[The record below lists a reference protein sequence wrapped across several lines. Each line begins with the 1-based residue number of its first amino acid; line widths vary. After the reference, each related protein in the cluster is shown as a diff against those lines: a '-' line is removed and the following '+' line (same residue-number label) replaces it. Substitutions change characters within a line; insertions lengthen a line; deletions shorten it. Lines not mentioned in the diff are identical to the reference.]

1 MTMKRMLIDASHPEE
16 TRVVIVNGNRLEDF
30 DVEVESR
37 KQLKGNIYL
46 AKVTRV
52 EPSLQAAFVDYGG
65 NRHGFLAFSEIH
77 PDYYQI
83 PVEDREALMAEE
95 AKETAE
101 DNDDD
106 TPLSEGPVETVGGDD
121 TDEVVA
127 RRPYKM
133 RRNYRIQEV
142 VKRGQILLIQVV
154 KEERGGKGAA
164 LTTYLSLAGRYCVLM
179 PNTARGGGISRKI
192 SNGVDRK
199 RLKVI
204 INDLGI
210 PDGIAVIVR
219 TAGAK
224 RSKAEIKRD
233 YEYLLRLWTQIRE
246 TTLESIAP
254 CGVHEEGN
262 LIKRSIRDL
271 YSKEIE
277 EVVVA
282 GDEGYR
288 MAKDFMKL
296 LIPSHAKRVQ
306 PFKDEG
312 MSLTQHY
319 QLESQLSVIHSP
331 EVHMKSGGYI
341 VINPTEALVSIDVN
355 SGKATKERNI
365 EETAL
370 KTNLEAA
377 DEIARQLKL
386 RDLAG
391 LIVIDFIDMEVNRNQ
406 TRVERQLK
414 DAMRNDRARIQIGR
428 ISPFGLLELSRQRLR
443 PSLLETSSEPCPHC
457 AGTGVRRSTD
467 STALHILRMI
477 EEECTRRKADDLTL
491 FVPTAVALYL
501 LNFKR
506 PALTDI
512 EARYGTSIVVEN
524 DDSLIPPDCRI
535 ERKGDVVNLEQPKP
549 KAVHTN
555 QPDRSQSSDDDDD
568 EFAGDGGKR
577 RKRRRGR
584 RRKRSDNDNMD
595 STEDNAQ
602 QISGETPE
610 TPPESTEENEE
621 SQNKRR
627 RRGRRGGRN
636 RGRKPEDMAAET
648 NNDGENVVA
657 DAVQNTTEVEPT
669 RQTAPSD
676 GTADPVTGAD
686 PTGEAEEKPKRR
698 RRRRKPSDENSNGG
712 NVQVIPITTSDA
724 TTTPDAI
731 EPTGE
736 PAGED
741 DAASATDGTRPAV
754 SPDRSDATEPETKK
768 PARKPRRK
776 PAAKTA
782 KADTVVETPDNPV
795 VDDAPAKPKR
805 RRRAKA
811 IVEDLGGAAASPS
824 EAVATV
830 AEATDPSSPP
840 PAAEPV
846 RRKPAAARTAE
857 TEPVTPAVAEQAE
870 TDKSPATGETA
881 PVLVAVE
888 QAKSATEPAVE
899 EKPAKRGW
907 WRR

>member
-16 TRVVIVNGNRLEDF
+16 TRIVIVNGNRLEDF

-65 NRHGFLAFSEIH
+65 NRHGFLAFNEIH

-83 PVEDREALMAEE
+83 PVADREALMAEDVTTASDYAGDE
-95 AKETAE
+95 NTET
-101 DNDDD
+101 NS
-106 TPLSEGPVETVGGDD
+106 TVETLGGDD
-121 TDEVVA
+121 TDEVEE
-127 RRPYKM
+127 RRLRHSS

-192 SNGVDRK
+192 SNGIDRK

-204 INDLGI
+204 VNDLGI

-219 TAGAK
+219 TAGSK

-254 CGVHEEGN
+254 CAVHEEGN

-271 YSKEIE
+271 YTKEIE
-277 EVVVA
+277 EVVVS
-282 GDEGYR
+282 GDDGYR

-306 PFKDEG
+306 PYKDEG
-312 MSLTQHY
+312 VSLTQRY
-319 QLESQLSVIHSP
+319 QVEDQLSAIHSP
-331 EVHMKSGGYI
+331 EVHMRSGGYI

-365 EETAL
+365 EETAY
-370 KTNLEAA
+370 KTNMEAA
-377 DEIARQLKL
+377 EEIARQLKL

-391 LIVIDFIDMEVNRNQ
+391 LIVIDFIDMEASRNQ

-457 AGTGVRRSTD
+457 EGTGVRRSTD
-467 STALHILRMI
+467 STALHILRML
-477 EEECTRRKADDLTL
+477 EDECTRRKADELTL
-491 FVPTAVALYL
+491 FVPTSVALYL
-501 LNFKR
+501 LNYKR
-506 PALTDI
+506 KALADVET
-512 EARYGTSIVVEN
+512 RYETTIIVEN
-524 DDSLIPPDCRI
+524 DDTLIPPDCRI
-535 ERKGDVVNLEQPKP
+535 ERSGDVKVIEQPKLAP
-549 KAVHTN
+549 INNRPNKNLDAEEDAEVAEDEET
-555 QPDRSQSSDDDDD
+555 DD
-568 EFAGDGGKR
+568 GSKR

-584 RRKRSDNDNMD
+584 RRKRSDNDNAEVIETAD
-595 STEDNAQ
+595 TTVAKNES
-602 QISGETPE
+602 SGT
-610 TPPESTEENEE
+610 ESTEEAASEDGEE
-621 SQNKRR
+621 GQNKRR

-636 RGRKPEDMAAET
+636 RGRKPEDNAQTETEETAEVAVAAAAS
-648 NNDGENVVA
+648 N
-657 DAVQNTTEVEPT
+657 DAVLVDDAAIPAVKVTDITEEDVVE
-669 RQTAPSD
+669 AP
-676 GTADPVTGAD
+676 
-686 PTGEAEEKPKRR
+686 KPRR
-698 RRRRKPSDENSNGG
+698 RRRRKTTEGAQEGTAD
-712 NVQVIPITTSDA
+712 VQVIPITVA
-724 TTTPDAI
+724 EAEVP
-731 EPTGE
+731 E
-736 PAGED
+736 
-741 DAASATDGTRPAV
+741 ASAEKAPEAEV
-754 SPDRSDATEPETKK
+754 EATPEVKEEEAPKK
-768 PARKPRRK
+768 PARNPRRK
-776 PAAKTA
+776 VAPKKAKE
-782 KADTVVETPDNPV
+782 ETESAGT
-795 VDDAPAKPKR
+795 APAETASTEAASVEEVAEAPKPKR

-811 IVEDLGGAAASPS
+811 VVKE
-824 EAVATV
+824 VAT
-830 AEATDPSSPP
+830 AEAPVITTEVEIPTPEP
-840 PAAEPV
+840 VAAEP
-846 RRKPAAARTAE
+846 
-857 TEPVTPAVAEQAE
+857 
-870 TDKSPATGETA
+870 A
-881 PVLVAVE
+881 PE
-888 QAKSATEPAVE
+888 VE
-899 EKPAKRGW
+899 EKLAKKGW

>member
-1 MTMKRMLIDASHPEE
+1 MKRMLIDASHPEE
-16 TRVVIVNGNRLEDF
+16 TRIVIVNGNRLEDF

-65 NRHGFLAFSEIH
+65 NRHGFLAFNEIH

-83 PVEDREALMAEE
+83 PVADREALMAEDVT
-95 AKETAE
+95 TAS
-101 DNDDD
+101 DLADDEN
-106 TPLSEGPVETVGGDD
+106 TKTNSTVETLGGDD
-121 TDEVVA
+121 TDEVEE
-127 RRPYKM
+127 RRPRQNS

-192 SNGVDRK
+192 SNGIDRK

-204 INDLGI
+204 VNDLGI

-219 TAGAK
+219 TAGSK

-254 CGVHEEGN
+254 SAVHEEGN

-271 YSKEIE
+271 YTKEIE
-277 EVVVA
+277 EVVVS
-282 GDEGYR
+282 GDDGYR

-306 PFKDEG
+306 PYKDEG
-312 MSLTQHY
+312 VSLTQRY
-319 QLESQLSVIHSP
+319 QVEDQLSAIHSP
-331 EVHMKSGGYI
+331 EVHMRSGGYI

-365 EETAL
+365 EETAY
-370 KTNLEAA
+370 KTNMEAA
-377 DEIARQLKL
+377 EEIARQLKL

-391 LIVIDFIDMEVNRNQ
+391 LIVIDFIDMEASRNQ

-457 AGTGVRRSTD
+457 EGTGVRRSTD
-467 STALHILRMI
+467 STALHILRML
-477 EEECTRRKADDLTL
+477 EEECTRRKADELTL
-491 FVPTAVALYL
+491 FVPTSVALYL
-501 LNFKR
+501 LNYKR
-506 PALTDI
+506 KALADVET
-512 EARYGTSIVVEN
+512 RYETTIIVEN

-535 ERKGDVVNLEQPKP
+535 ERSGDVKLIEQPKLAP
-549 KAVHTN
+549 INNRPNKNLNAEEDAEDTE
-555 QPDRSQSSDDDDD
+555 DKETDD
-568 EFAGDGGKR
+568 GSKR

-584 RRKRSDNDNMD
+584 RRNRSDNDNAEVIETTD
-595 STEDNAQ
+595 TTVAQNESSEEAASEDV
-602 QISGETPE
+602 
-610 TPPESTEENEE
+610 EEG
-621 SQNKRR
+621 QNKRR

-636 RGRKPEDMAAET
+636 RGRKPEDNAQTETEETAEVAVAAAAS
-648 NNDGENVVA
+648 N
-657 DAVQNTTEVEPT
+657 DAVLVDDAAIPAVKVTDITEEDVVE
-669 RQTAPSD
+669 AP
-676 GTADPVTGAD
+676 
-686 PTGEAEEKPKRR
+686 KPRR
-698 RRRRKPSDENSNGG
+698 RRRRKTTEGAQEGTAD
-712 NVQVIPITTSDA
+712 VQVTPIMVA
-724 TTTPDAI
+724 EA
-731 EPTGE
+731 EVHE
-736 PAGED
+736 
-741 DAASATDGTRPAV
+741 ASAEEAPEAEV
-754 SPDRSDATEPETKK
+754 EATPEVKEEAPKK
-768 PARKPRRK
+768 PARKPHRK
-776 PAAKTA
+776 VAPKKAKE
-782 KADTVVETPDNPV
+782 ETESAGT
-795 VDDAPAKPKR
+795 APAETASTEAASVEEVAEAPKPKR

-811 IVEDLGGAAASPS
+811 VVKE
-824 EAVATV
+824 VAT
-830 AEATDPSSPP
+830 AEAPVITTEVETPTPEP
-840 PAAEPV
+840 VAAEP
-846 RRKPAAARTAE
+846 
-857 TEPVTPAVAEQAE
+857 
-870 TDKSPATGETA
+870 A
-881 PVLVAVE
+881 PE
-888 QAKSATEPAVE
+888 VE
-899 EKPAKRGW
+899 EKLAKKGW

>member
-65 NRHGFLAFSEIH
+65 NRHGFLAFNEIH

-83 PVEDREALMAEE
+83 PVADREALMAEDVTTVSDDADDE
-95 AKETAE
+95 KTET
-101 DNDDD
+101 NG
-106 TPLSEGPVETVGGDD
+106 TVETLGGDG
-121 TDEVVA
+121 TDEVEEQ
-127 RRPYKM
+127 RPRHNS

-192 SNGVDRK
+192 SNGIDRK

-204 INDLGI
+204 VNDLGI

-219 TAGAK
+219 TAGSK

-254 CGVHEEGN
+254 CAVHEEGN

-271 YSKEIE
+271 YTKEIE
-277 EVVVA
+277 EVVVS
-282 GDEGYR
+282 GDDGYR

-306 PFKDEG
+306 PYKDEG
-312 MSLTQHY
+312 VSLTQRY
-319 QLESQLSVIHSP
+319 QVEDQLSAIHSP
-331 EVHMKSGGYI
+331 EVHMRSGGYI

-365 EETAL
+365 EETAY
-370 KTNLEAA
+370 KTNMEAA
-377 DEIARQLKL
+377 EEIARQLKL

-391 LIVIDFIDMEVNRNQ
+391 LIVIDFIDMEASRNQ

-457 AGTGVRRSTD
+457 EGTGVRRSTD
-467 STALHILRMI
+467 STALHILRML
-477 EEECTRRKADDLTL
+477 EDECTRRKADELTL
-491 FVPTAVALYL
+491 FVPTSVALYL
-501 LNFKR
+501 LNYKR
-506 PALTDI
+506 KALADVET
-512 EARYGTSIVVEN
+512 RYETTIIVEN
-524 DDSLIPPDCRI
+524 DDTLIPPDCRI
-535 ERKGDVVNLEQPKP
+535 ERSGDVKVIEQPKLAP
-549 KAVHTN
+549 INNRPNKHLNAEE
-555 QPDRSQSSDDDDD
+555 DAAD
-568 EFAGDGGKR
+568 EEADDGGKR

-584 RRKRSDNDNMD
+584 RRKHSDNDNAEVIETTD
-595 STEDNAQ
+595 TTVVQNES
-602 QISGETPE
+602 SGSEN
-610 TPPESTEENEE
+610 TEEAASEGGEE
-621 SQNKRR
+621 GQNKRR

-636 RGRKPEDMAAET
+636 RGRKPEDNAQTET
-648 NNDGENVVA
+648 EE
-657 DAVQNTTEVEPT
+657 TTEVAV
-669 RQTAPSD
+669 TAAASND
-676 GTADPVTGAD
+676 AVLVDD
-686 PTGEAEEKPKRR
+686 EAIPAVEATDTTEDVVEAPKPR
-698 RRRRKPSDENSNGG
+698 RRRRKTTEDAQEGTAD
-712 NVQVIPITTSDA
+712 VQVIPITVA
-724 TTTPDAI
+724 EVEVP
-731 EPTGE
+731 E
-736 PAGED
+736 
-741 DAASATDGTRPAV
+741 ASAEAAPKAEDEST
-754 SPDRSDATEPETKK
+754 PEVKKEEVPKK
-768 PARKPRRK
+768 PARKPRQK
-776 PAAKTA
+776 AAPKKAKEETASAETAPDETASIEAASLEEAAK
-782 KADTVVETPDNPV
+782 
-795 VDDAPAKPKR
+795 APKPKR

-811 IVEDLGGAAASPS
+811 VVKE
-824 EAVATV
+824 V
-830 AEATDPSSPP
+830 
-840 PAAEPV
+840 AAEKAPV
-846 RRKPAAARTAE
+846 MTTEAE
-857 TEPVTPAVAEQAE
+857 TPTPEPV
-870 TDKSPATGETA
+870 A
-881 PVLVAVE
+881 P
-888 QAKSATEPAVE
+888 EPAPEVE
-899 EKPAKRGW
+899 EKPTKKGW

>member
-65 NRHGFLAFSEIH
+65 NRHGFLAFNEIH

-83 PVEDREALMAEE
+83 PVADREALMAEDVTTVSDE
-95 AKETAE
+95 VDDENTET
-101 DNDDD
+101 NG
-106 TPLSEGPVETVGGDD
+106 TVETLGGDD
-121 TDEVVA
+121 TDEVEEQ
-127 RRPYKM
+127 RPRHNS

-192 SNGVDRK
+192 SNGIDRN

-204 INDLGI
+204 VNDLGI

-219 TAGAK
+219 TAGSK

-271 YSKEIE
+271 YTKEIE
-277 EVVVA
+277 EVVVS
-282 GDEGYR
+282 GDDGYR

-306 PFKDEG
+306 PYKDEG
-312 MSLTQHY
+312 VSLTQRY
-319 QLESQLSVIHSP
+319 QVEDQLSAIHSP
-331 EVHMKSGGYI
+331 EVHMRSGGYI

-365 EETAL
+365 EETAY
-370 KTNLEAA
+370 KTNMEAA
-377 DEIARQLKL
+377 EEIARQLKL

-391 LIVIDFIDMEVNRNQ
+391 LIVIDFIDMEASRNQ

-457 AGTGVRRSTD
+457 EGTGVRRSTD
-467 STALHILRMI
+467 STALHILRML
-477 EEECTRRKADDLTL
+477 EDECTRRKADELTL
-491 FVPTAVALYL
+491 FVPTSVALYL
-501 LNFKR
+501 LNYKR
-506 PALTDI
+506 KALADVET
-512 EARYGTSIVVEN
+512 RYETTIIVEN
-524 DDSLIPPDCRI
+524 DDTLIPPDCRI
-535 ERKGDVVNLEQPKP
+535 ERSGDVKSIEQPKLEP
-549 KAVHTN
+549 INNRPNKNLNAEE
-555 QPDRSQSSDDDDD
+555 DAEDAAD
-568 EFAGDGGKR
+568 EEADDGGKR

-584 RRKRSDNDNMD
+584 RRKRSDNDNAEVIETTD
-595 STEDNAQ
+595 TTVVQNES
-602 QISGETPE
+602 SGT
-610 TPPESTEENEE
+610 ESTDEAASEDGGEG
-621 SQNKRR
+621 QNKRR

-636 RGRKPEDMAAET
+636 RGRKPEDNAQTETEETAEVAVAAAAS
-648 NNDGENVVA
+648 N
-657 DAVQNTTEVEPT
+657 DAVLVDDEAIPAVEATDTTEDVVE
-669 RQTAPSD
+669 AP
-676 GTADPVTGAD
+676 
-686 PTGEAEEKPKRR
+686 KPR
-698 RRRRKPSDENSNGG
+698 RRRRKTTEDAQEGTAD
-712 NVQVIPITTSDA
+712 VQVIPITVA
-724 TTTPDAI
+724 
-731 EPTGE
+731 E
-736 PAGED
+736 AGVPK
-741 DAASATDGTRPAV
+741 ASAEAAPQAEV
-754 SPDRSDATEPETKK
+754 EATPEVKEEEFPKK
-768 PARKPRRK
+768 PARKPRQK
-776 PAAKTA
+776 AAPKKAKEETASAETAPDETASTEAASLEEAAK
-782 KADTVVETPDNPV
+782 
-795 VDDAPAKPKR
+795 APKPKR

-811 IVEDLGGAAASPS
+811 VVKEVAAEEAPVMTTEAETPTPAPVDS
-824 EAVATV
+824 EPTPEPV
-830 AEATDPSSPP
+830 
-840 PAAEPV
+840 AAEP
-846 RRKPAAARTAE
+846 
-857 TEPVTPAVAEQAE
+857 
-870 TDKSPATGETA
+870 A
-881 PVLVAVE
+881 PE
-888 QAKSATEPAVE
+888 VE
-899 EKPAKRGW
+899 EKPAKKGW

>member
-65 NRHGFLAFSEIH
+65 NRHGFLAFNEIH

-83 PVEDREALMAEE
+83 PVADREALMAEVARE
-95 AKETAE
+95 QAE
-101 DNDDD
+101 EVDEESPD
-106 TPLSEGPVETVGGDD
+106 TDSSVETLGGDD
-121 TDEVVA
+121 VDELET
-127 RRPYKM
+127 RRPHKV

-192 SNGVDRK
+192 ANNVDRK

-210 PDGIAVIVR
+210 PEGIAVIVR

-254 CGVHEEGN
+254 CPVHEEGN

-271 YSKEIE
+271 YTKEIE
-277 EVVVA
+277 EVVVS

-306 PFKDEG
+306 PYKDEG
-312 MSLTQHY
+312 ISLTQRY
-319 QLESQLSVIHSP
+319 QVEDQLSAIHSP

-391 LIVIDFIDMEVNRNQ
+391 LIVIDFIDMEVSRNQ

-414 DAMRNDRARIQIGR
+414 DAMRTDRARIQIGR

-467 STALHILRMI
+467 STALHILRML
-477 EEECTRRKADDLTL
+477 EDECTRRKADDLTL
-491 FVPTAVALYL
+491 HVPTAVALYL

-506 PALTDI
+506 PALADLET
-512 EARYGTSIVVEN
+512 RYETSIVIEN
-524 DDSLIPPDCRI
+524 DDTLIPPDCRI
-535 ERKGDVVNLEQPKP
+535 ERNGDVKMLEQPKLKP
-549 KAVHTN
+549 IQTHS
-555 QPDRSQSSDDDDD
+555 DRPSQSESSDAGDDDG
-568 EFAGDGGKR
+568 EQTGEGGKR
-577 RKRRRGR
+577 RRRRRGR
-584 RRKRSDNDNMD
+584 RRKRPENETGEVVATS
-595 STEDNAQ
+595 EAQ
-602 QISGETPE
+602 PE
-610 TPPESTEENEE
+610 TADAEESTASSSSDEEET
-621 SQNKRR
+621 QGKRR

-636 RGRKPEDMAAET
+636 RNRT
-648 NNDGENVVA
+648 NDEG
-657 DAVQNTTEVEPT
+657 AVQET
-669 RQTAPSD
+669 
-676 GTADPVTGAD
+676 
-686 PTGEAEEKPKRR
+686 TGETAEEPRQIEGPAAVEMLSPPQSDDTPVIALPDTSTSDETDAESTPKPRR
-698 RRRRKPSDENSNGG
+698 RRRRKTGDEAAVAAD
-712 NVQVIPITTSDA
+712 VQVIPITTS
-724 TTTPDAI
+724 
-731 EPTGE
+731 EPV
-736 PAGED
+736 
-741 DAASATDGTRPAV
+741 DAAVET
-754 SPDRSDATEPETKK
+754 ATETPPVVEETAPETKK
-768 PARKPRRK
+768 PARRSRRK
-776 PAAKTA
+776 PAAA
-782 KADTVVETPDNPV
+782 KAE
-795 VDDAPAKPKR
+795 DAPAVSDTQETAPAESAINEAEEAPKPKR
-805 RRRAKA
+805 RRRTKA
-811 IVEDLGGAAASPS
+811 TP
-824 EAVATV
+824 TP
-830 AEATDPSSPP
+830 AE
-840 PAAEPV
+840 
-846 RRKPAAARTAE
+846 
-857 TEPVTPAVAEQAE
+857 TPAVSVEAATVPVEAIIENTQPEPAPMKAEVTPTPVLQ
-870 TDKSPATGETA
+870 SIETA
-881 PVLVAVE
+881 EAPA
-888 QAKSATEPAVE
+888 EPTNAEPVE